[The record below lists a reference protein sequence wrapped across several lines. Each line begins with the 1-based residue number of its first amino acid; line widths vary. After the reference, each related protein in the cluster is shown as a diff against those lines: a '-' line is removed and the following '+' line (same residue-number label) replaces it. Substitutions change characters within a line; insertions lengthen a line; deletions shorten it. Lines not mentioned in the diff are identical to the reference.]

1 MKQLVGFIALFLVL
15 ELVFYLKGLYQS
27 MALTLVVFAI
37 FSLLFFLLNISDF
50 PKKTLEFI
58 KLHSQP
64 AHKRIK
70 KIVMGHPKTSNN
82 TIIRVEKEAK
92 EVYHNESD
100 REFSRNNNNI
110 ETPTTCI
117 VKISNSTD

>member
-37 FSLLFFLLNISDF
+37 FSLLFFLHNIPDF
-50 PKKTLEFI
+50 AKKTAKFI
-58 KLHSQP
+58 KLHTQP

-70 KIVMGHPKTSNN
+70 KIVVGHQKTSDD
-82 TIIRVEKEAK
+82 TILRVEKEAK

-100 REFSRNNNNI
+100 RNLSRNNSNI
-110 ETPTTCI
+110 ETPTSCI
-117 VKISNSTD
+117 IKISNPND